1 MASRKRLKKDI
12 NYVVGDIFTECLIN
26 INYVPGT
33 DADAVAQLMADL
45 LNLNNDFIARVSHTE
60 PGKAGQYYSALRKD
74 FDQRIGIIL
83 DKLEKAKK

>member
-12 NYVVGDIFTECLIN
+12 NYVIGDIFTECLIH

-45 LNLNNDFIARVSHTE
+45 LNIDNDFIARISHTE
-60 PGKAGQYYSALRKD
+60 PGNARQYYSSLRKD
-74 FDQRIGIIL
+74 FDQRIGIVL
-83 DKLEKAKK
+83 DKLDKAKK